1 MPPGHARFFRPLK
14 RSVPAKPGRRLLEVL
29 SPRWAPRGEKSMAC
43 LIVGCCVS
51 PYFFALVFAVL
62 VAFTTLAGAAFL
74 AAAFFGAA
82 FFATFF
88 TAAFLAAAG
97 FLAAAFLAAGFLAAA
112 FLAAGF
118 LATGFLAAAFFTAGF
133 LAAAFLAAGFFA
145 ADFLAVAMVRLS
157 SSSVGSGC
165 PVKACRNASTNKSL
179 FVACR
184 RLFTC
189 RWVRKSE
196 SRRRT
201 CSGIET
207 VILRTALA
215 F

>member
-43 LIVGCCVS
+43 LIVGCRVS
-51 PYFFALVFAVL
+51 PYFFAFAFAVL

-97 FLAAAFLAAGFLAAA
+97 FLAAAFFAGFL
-112 FLAAGF
+112 
-118 LATGFLAAAFFTAGF
+118 
-133 LAAAFLAAGFFA
+133 A

-165 PVKACRNASTNKSL
+165 PVKACRNASTNTSL
-179 FVACR
+179 LVACR
-184 RLFTC
+184 RLFTW

-196 SRRRT
+196 SRRST